1 MPNERLTYKQI
12 VHKIIYDS
20 GYARE
25 IADLIARAR
34 KNDEAAR
41 REIEKRF
48 DPQKEEL
55 EELGL
60 SKKALSCVANPQFA
74 DLFKTDTTFLLL
86 DFARMLY

>member
-1 MPNERLTYKQI
+1 MANERLTYKQM

-20 GYARE
+20 EYARE

-34 KNDEAAR
+34 KKDEAAI

-48 DPQKEEL
+48 DPRKEEL
-55 EELGL
+55 AELGL
-60 SKKALSCVANPQFA
+60 PKGTLSCAENPQWA
-74 DLFKTDTTFLLL
+74 DLSRTDTTFLLL

>member
-12 VHKIIYDS
+12 VHRIIYDS
-20 GYARE
+20 EYARE

-34 KNDEAAR
+34 KEDEAAIH
-41 REIEKRF
+41 EIEKRF

-60 SKKALSCVANPQFA
+60 SKEELGCSVNPKWA
-74 DLFKTDTTFLLL
+74 DLSKTDTTFLLL